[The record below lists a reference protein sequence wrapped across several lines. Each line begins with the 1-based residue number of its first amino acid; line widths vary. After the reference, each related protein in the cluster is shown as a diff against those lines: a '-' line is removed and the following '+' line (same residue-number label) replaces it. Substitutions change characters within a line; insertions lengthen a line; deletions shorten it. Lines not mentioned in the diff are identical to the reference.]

1 MFSYKGKTALI
12 TGATSGI
19 GLSIS
24 EQLAAKGCNVILVAR
39 SLDNLTQIANQIEQ
53 NYKVKATS
61 IAHDLRLS
69 HSGSTLLEHIKS
81 INLHV
86 DILVNNAG
94 ISTYGAFDTIDSN
107 DDQDQIQ
114 VNVNSLVD
122 LTHAFLPA
130 MLKQKSGTIINL
142 ASIISFVPFPNYS
155 VYAATKAFVLSF
167 SESLHLEYTK
177 QGIRVFALCPGP
189 TASNFF
195 ERSGLVT
202 PAGSDSVETVVDRG
216 LKAFEKGKVVYIPN
230 LAYRFQMFMVR
241 ISPRSLVYKIA
252 TGMSKTKFTKK

>member
-19 GLSIS
+19 GLTLSK
-24 EQLAAKGCNVILVAR
+24 QLAAKGCNLILVAR
-39 SLDNLTQIANQIEQ
+39 SLDNLTHVSSQIEQ
-53 NYKVKATS
+53 AYHVKS
-61 IAHDLRLS
+61 YVIAHDLRLP
-69 HSGSTLLEHIKS
+69 HSGSIILTQVQAL
-81 INLHV
+81 NLHV

-94 ISTYGAFDTIDSN
+94 ISTFGAFDSIEADA
-107 DDQDQIQ
+107 DQDQIH

-122 LTHAFLPA
+122 LTHAFIPE

-167 SESLHLEYTK
+167 SESLHLEYANA
-177 QGIRVFALCPGP
+177 GIRIFALCPGP

-202 PAGSDSVETVVDRG
+202 PKDSDSVEVVVNRG
-216 LKAFEKGKVVYIPN
+216 LSAFEKGKVVYIPN

-252 TGMSKTKFTKK
+252 SGMSKTKFTKK